1 LASYNY
7 DSGRAEHKPIDMAG
21 RQSTTISM
29 CSFHHFRP
37 GHMGTAEAQQW
48 NTSPNGTSYAPVWV
62 PNGGLRYC
70 SRTAARGMR
79 EEEVIGGPG

>member
-1 LASYNY
+1 
-7 DSGRAEHKPIDMAG
+7 
-21 RQSTTISM
+21 
-29 CSFHHFRP
+29 
-37 GHMGTAEAQQW
+37 MGTAEAQQW